1 MLTEHQ
7 NELFSKLID
16 ASWEADNTANSPLTR
31 DLARNEYW
39 QLKEELMNDMGT
51 EAYLL
56 FVARAKQM
64 FA

>member
-1 MLTEHQ
+1 MLTDYQ
-7 NELFSKLID
+7 RELFSKLVD

-39 QLKEELMNDMGT
+39 RLKQELIDDMGM

-56 FVARAKQM
+56 FMAKGKQM

>member
-7 NELFSKLID
+7 SELFSKLID
-16 ASWEADNTANSPLTR
+16 ASWEADDTANSPLTR

-39 QLKEELMNDMGT
+39 RLKKELMDDIGT

-56 FVARAKQM
+56 FVARGKQM